1 MSRVGV
7 VRPADET
14 ATRTS
19 AGARDAC
26 VNALS
31 IDVEDWY
38 HDESRG
44 AGPATPDEISAG
56 GARVERNLDRLLA
69 LLDAAGTRA
78 TFFFLASVA
87 EQHPRLTRTVAA
99 AGHEIACHGLRH
111 VPVSLRTREDV
122 RDDVRRARA
131 TIEDV
136 TGARVLG
143 FRAPCFVRD
152 VKHLWLLDEL
162 ADAGF
167 AYDSSW
173 LPLRYVPGSAPRI
186 GGTRGPARLANG
198 LWEFP
203 MPVSSIAWHD
213 LPVAAGGFALRALPL
228 TFVMRQ
234 IRRFNRE
241 VGPAVVYTHPWEI
254 DPESPK
260 LPGTRSYVRFFNG
273 VGRRTMAHKLARLA
287 RELRF
292 APLAE
297 VYARELAGPTSA
309 DAGTLSAVRPTR

>member
-1 MSRVGV
+1 

-14 ATRTS
+14 AART
-19 AGARDAC
+19 APAVRDAC

-31 IDVEDWY
+31 VDVEDWY

-44 AGPATPDEISAG
+44 AGPATTAEISAG
-56 GARVERNLDRLLA
+56 GARVERNLDQLLA
-69 LLDAAGTRA
+69 LLDAAATRA
-78 TFFFLASVA
+78 TFFFLAGVA
-87 EQHPRLTRTVAA
+87 QQHPRLTRAIA
-99 AGHEIACHGLRH
+99 GAGHEIACHGLRH
-111 VPVSLRTREDV
+111 VPVALRTRDDV

-136 TGARVLG
+136 AGTRVRG

-162 ADAGF
+162 AEAGF

-173 LPLRYVPGSAPRI
+173 LPLRYAPGSAPRI

-213 LPVAAGGFALRALPL
+213 LPVAAGGFALRALPVA
-228 TFVMRQ
+228 FVMRQ

-260 LPGTRSYVRFFNG
+260 LPGTRRHVRFFNG
-273 VGRRTMAHKLARLA
+273 VGRRTMAHKLDRLV

-297 VYARELAGPTSA
+297 VYAKELASPADGAPATVSA
-309 DAGTLSAVRPTR
+309 TRPAR

>member
-1 MSRVGV
+1 MSVVGS
-7 VRPADET
+7 ADRAATHT
-14 ATRTS
+14 AD
-19 AGARDAC
+19 GARGAC

-31 IDVEDWY
+31 VDVEDWY

-44 AGPATPDEISAG
+44 AGPATADEISAG
-56 GARVERNLDRLLA
+56 GARVERNLDQLLA

-78 TFFFLASVA
+78 TFFFLAGVA
-87 EQHPRLTRTVAA
+87 EQHPRLTRAVAD
-99 AGHEIACHGLRH
+99 AGHELACHGLRH

-122 RDDVRRARA
+122 RDDVRRARG

-136 TGARVLG
+136 AGRRVLG

-228 TFVMRQ
+228 GFVMRQ

-241 VGPAVVYTHPWEI
+241 VGPAIVYTHPWEI

-260 LPGTRSYVRFFNG
+260 LPGTHSYVRFFNG
-273 VGRRTMAHKLARLA
+273 VGRRTMAAKLARLV
-287 RELRF
+287 RELPF

-297 VYARELAGPTSA
+297 VYAKELASDPTP
-309 DAGTLSAVRPTR
+309 DAHALSAARPTR

>member
-1 MSRVGV
+1 M
-7 VRPADET
+7 PASDQRT
-14 ATRTS
+14 TRATTCH
-19 AGARDAC
+19 AGAR

-44 AGPATPDEISAG
+44 AGPATAAEIAAG
-56 GARVERNLDRLLA
+56 GARVERNLERLLA
-69 LLDAAGTRA
+69 LLDAAATHA
-78 TFFFLASVA
+78 TFFFLAGVA
-87 EQHPRLTRTVAA
+87 REHPRLARAVAA

-111 VPVSLRTREDV
+111 VPVALRSRADV

-131 TIEDV
+131 ILEDV
-136 TGARVLG
+136 TGARVIG

-152 VKHLWLLDEL
+152 VRHLWLLDEL
-162 ADAGF
+162 AEAGF

-173 LPLRYVPGSAPRI
+173 LPLRYAPGAAPRI
-186 GGTRGPARLANG
+186 GGTRGPTRLANG

-203 MPVSSIAWHD
+203 MPVSRLAGHE
-213 LPVAAGGFALRALPL
+213 LPIAAGGFALRALPL
-228 TFVMRQ
+228 AFVTRQ
-234 IRRFNRE
+234 IRRFNAE

-260 LPGTRSYVRFFNG
+260 LPGTRGYVRFFNG
-273 VGRRTMAHKLARLA
+273 VGRRSMAQKLARLV
-287 RELRF
+287 RELSF

-297 VYARELAGPTSA
+297 VYAAQLAAPPALAAA
-309 DAGTLSAVRPTR
+309 DLSAARSPR

>member
-1 MSRVGV
+1 MSV
-7 VRPADET
+7 VRPADAT
-14 ATRTS
+14 ATR
-19 AGARDAC
+19 AAADARHAC

-31 IDVEDWY
+31 VDVEDWY

-44 AGPATPDEISAG
+44 VGPATPEEIAAG
-56 GARVERNLDRLLA
+56 GGRVERNVDQLLA

-78 TFFFLASVA
+78 TFFFLAGVA
-87 EQHPRLTRTVAA
+87 EQYPRLTRAVVA
-99 AGHEIACHGLRH
+99 AGHEIACHGRRH
-111 VPVSLRTREDV
+111 LPVSLRTREDV
-122 RDDVRRARA
+122 REDVRRARA

-136 TGARVLG
+136 AGTRVLG
-143 FRAPCFVRD
+143 FRAPCFVRA
-152 VKHLWLLDEL
+152 VEHLWLLDEL

-173 LPLRYVPGSAPRI
+173 LPLRYVPGAAPRI
-186 GGTRGPARLANG
+186 GGTRGPSRLANG

-228 TFVMRQ
+228 AFVVRQ
-234 IRRFNRE
+234 ILRFNRE

-254 DPESPK
+254 DPDSPK
-260 LPGTRSYVRFFNG
+260 LPGTRGYVRFFNA

-297 VYARELAGPTSA
+297 VYAEQLRTA
-309 DAGTLSAVRPTR
+309 LSAPRPIR